1 MLFENI
7 RLAFSGLWAN
17 KMRSLLTMLGIIIGI
32 GSVIAIMTVG
42 SSLTASVESGMQELG
57 AGNITVSLTQKSDS
71 SEGARMFRAS
81 EYREEDLITDEMIAQ
96 FRTDF
101 GDSLLAVGLSEM
113 MGSYTVEQNGASA
126 PVSATGVNADME
138 TVGGVNL
145 VTGRFLTEEDSEKQR
160 RVAVVSDVFCEELF
174 GSQDPIG
181 KTFEITQGTK
191 NETFYIV
198 GVYEYVDSGMTLA
211 SEDDVPTT
219 SMYVPIGTAKDITGA
234 SDGYSSI
241 TVVGSSLT
249 DSTAFM
255 NNVENYFASFYTHN
269 DSYTVTASSLESML
283 ESLTEMMN
291 TISLAIAVIAG
302 ISLLVGGIGVM
313 NIMLVSITER
323 TREIGTRK
331 ALGATN
337 GSIRLQFVVE
347 SVILCLVGGAIGV
360 AAGVGLGAM
369 GANLLGYAASPSIAS
384 IAVAVGFSVSIGLFF
399 GWYPANKAAKLDPIE
414 ALRYE

>member
-1 MLFENI
+1 M
-7 RLAFSGLWAN
+7 
-17 KMRSLLTMLGIIIGI
+17 
-32 GSVIAIMTVG
+32 
-42 SSLTASVESGMQELG
+42 
-57 AGNITVSLTQKSDS
+57 
-71 SEGARMFRAS
+71 
-81 EYREEDLITDEMIAQ
+81 
-96 FRTDF
+96 
-101 GDSLLAVGLSEM
+101 
-113 MGSYTVEQNGASA
+113 
-126 PVSATGVNADME
+126 
-138 TVGGVNL
+138 
-145 VTGRFLTEEDSEKQR
+145 
-160 RVAVVSDVFCEELF
+160 
-174 GSQDPIG
+174 
-181 KTFEITQGTK
+181 
-191 NETFYIV
+191 
-198 GVYEYVDSGMTLA
+198 YEYVDSGMTLA

>member
-1 MLFENI
+1 M
-7 RLAFSGLWAN
+7 
-17 KMRSLLTMLGIIIGI
+17 
-32 GSVIAIMTVG
+32 
-42 SSLTASVESGMQELG
+42 
-57 AGNITVSLTQKSDS
+57 
-71 SEGARMFRAS
+71 
-81 EYREEDLITDEMIAQ
+81 
-96 FRTDF
+96 
-101 GDSLLAVGLSEM
+101 
-113 MGSYTVEQNGASA
+113 
-126 PVSATGVNADME
+126 
-138 TVGGVNL
+138 
-145 VTGRFLTEEDSEKQR
+145 
-160 RVAVVSDVFCEELF
+160 
-174 GSQDPIG
+174 
-181 KTFEITQGTK
+181 
-191 NETFYIV
+191 
-198 GVYEYVDSGMTLA
+198 YEYVDSGMTLA

-313 NIMLVSITER
+313 NIMLVSVTER
-323 TREIGTRK
+323 TREIGIRK

-337 GSIRLQFVVE
+337 NDIRIQFVVE
-347 SVILCLVGGAIGV
+347 SVIVCLIGGVIGIL
-360 AAGVGLGAM
+360 LGAV
-369 GANLLGYAASPSIAS
+369 LGYVGSSLLSEACLPRPSYIAL
-384 IAVAVGFSVSIGLFF
+384 AVGFSMAIGVFF
-399 GWYPANKAAKLDPIE
+399 GYYPANKAARLDPIE